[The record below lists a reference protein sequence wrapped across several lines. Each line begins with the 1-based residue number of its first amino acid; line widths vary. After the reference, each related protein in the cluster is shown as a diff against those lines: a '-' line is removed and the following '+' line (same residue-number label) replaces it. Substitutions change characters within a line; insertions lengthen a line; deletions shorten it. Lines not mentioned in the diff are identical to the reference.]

1 MLEGGLWIALVVLS
15 LAGAGI
21 SLANT
26 LHDKFD
32 QVDAK
37 LEDVTIR
44 PLGIP

>member
-21 SLANT
+21 SLTNT
-26 LHDKFD
+26 LRNTFD
-32 QVDAK
+32 QVKAK
-37 LEDVTIR
+37 LEVVR